1 MAAENTFPV
10 EVLTPEGEV
19 FSGEVVQ
26 VSTRTMVGEIG
37 IQANHA
43 PVLAAL
49 KPTELRLHVSGSEVE
64 SWAQAHGMMQVFG
77 NRAQLLVEEAI
88 PPDELDADALRQELE
103 DVEQRR
109 VVGQHADGP
118 HAGARGDHLDLV
130 VEDLALGGED
140 LDLEGRARH

>member
-49 KPTELRLHVSGSEVE
+49 KPTELRLHVSGSDVE

-88 PPDELDADALRQELE
+88 PPDELDADALRRELE
-103 DVEQRR
+103 DVEQRLGECEEGSAAERRAEKDRER
-109 VVGQHADGP
+109 VEKFLEI
-118 HAGARGDHLDLV
+118 AGAS
-130 VEDLALGGED
+130 
-140 LDLEGRARH
+140 